1 MPTERTEEMSDSSPQ
16 IVSHNQST
24 WASIATWRMAYEGM
38 VKSSSGLE
46 EGGQASDA
54 VETLIQEV
62 EANPD
67 YTSVGYGAL
76 PNREGDMEMDA
87 AFMDGNCMAL
97 GAVAGIQHVLH
108 PISVARRLSRRHTS
122 SFLVSQG
129 ATRYAQLNGFEMR
142 NMLTDRAR
150 RRWELEAAKAA
161 RPESA
166 GPYRGHD
173 TVGTISLDMQG
184 SMAAGTSTSGLFMK
198 EPGRVGDSP
207 LPGSGFY
214 VDSAIGGAAATG
226 LGEDIMKG
234 CLSYRIVALMG
245 SGLSPQE
252 ACDSAVY
259 EFDDSL
265 KNRYGKVGEISLI
278 ALSKRGEWGV
288 ATNVEFTFCTARK
301 GEQIRILMA
310 NPDGKGGTRIEPV
323 TKEWLQEYERSLKA
337 PIK

>member
-1 MPTERTEEMSDSSPQ
+1 MSDSSSQ
-16 IVSHNQST
+16 IVSHDQST

-46 EGGQASDA
+46 EDGHAGDA
-54 VETLIQEV
+54 VETLIREV

-76 PNREGDMEMDA
+76 PNREGEMEMDA
-87 AFMDGNCMAL
+87 AFMDGNSMAM

-108 PISVARRLSRRHTS
+108 PISVARQLSRRHTS
-122 SFLVSQG
+122 SFLVGQG
-129 ATRYAQLNGFEMR
+129 ATRYAQVSGFEMR

-150 RRWELEAAKAA
+150 RRWQLEAVKAA

-245 SGLSPQE
+245 IGLSPQE

-259 EFDDSL
+259 EFDDL
-265 KNRYGKVGEISLI
+265 LRNRYGKAGEISLI
-278 ALSKRGEWGV
+278 ALNRRGEWGV
-288 ATNVEFTFCTARK
+288 ATNVEFTFCIATK
-301 GEQIRILMA
+301 GEWIRILMA

-337 PIK
+337 PIR

>member
-1 MPTERTEEMSDSSPQ
+1 MYIPIERAKVMSNSSRQ
-16 IVSHNQST
+16 QSSQNQST
-24 WASIATWRMAYEGM
+24 WASIATWQMAYEGM

-46 EGGQASDA
+46 EGGQAGDA

-76 PNREGDMEMDA
+76 PNREGEMEMDA
-87 AFMDGNCMAL
+87 AFMDGNSMAL
-97 GAVAGIQHVLH
+97 GAVAGIQHALH
-108 PISVARRLSRRHTS
+108 PISVARQLSRRHTS
-122 SFLVSQG
+122 SFLVGQG
-129 ATRYAQLNGFEMR
+129 ATRYAQISGFEMR

-150 RRWELEAAKAA
+150 RRWELESAKAT

-173 TVGTISLDMQG
+173 TVGAICLDLQG

-214 VDSAIGGAAATG
+214 VDSAVGGAAATG

-245 SGLSPQE
+245 SGLTPQE

-259 EFDDSL
+259 NFDDFL
-265 KNRYGKVGEISLI
+265 RNRYGKVGEISMI
-278 ALSKRGEWGV
+278 ALNKRGERGV
-288 ATNVEFTFCTARK
+288 ATNVEFTFCTATK
-301 GEQIRILMA
+301 SEQIRILMA

-323 TKEWLQEYERSLKA
+323 TKDWSQ
-337 PIK
+337 

>member
-1 MPTERTEEMSDSSPQ
+1 MNDSSPQ
-16 IVSHNQST
+16 QSSQNQST

-46 EGGQASDA
+46 EGGQAGDA

-67 YTSVGYGAL
+67 YSSVGYGAL
-76 PNREGDMEMDA
+76 PNREGEMEMDA
-87 AFMDGNCMAL
+87 AFMDGNNMAL
-97 GAVAGIQHVLH
+97 GAVAGIQYALH

-122 SFLVSQG
+122 SFLVGQG
-129 ATRYAQLNGFEMR
+129 ATRYALISGFEMR

-150 RRWELEAAKAA
+150 RRWELESAKAT

-173 TVGTISLDMQG
+173 TVGAICLDLQG

-214 VDSAIGGAAATG
+214 VDSAVGGAAATG

-245 SGLSPQE
+245 RGLTPQE

-259 EFDDSL
+259 EFDSL
-265 KNRYGKVGEISLI
+265 LRKRYGKVGEISLI
-278 ALSKRGEWGV
+278 ALNTRGKWGV

-301 GEQIRILMA
+301 GEQTRILMA
-310 NPDGKGGTRIEPV
+310 NPDGKSGTRIEPV
-323 TKEWLQEYERSLKA
+323 AKD
-337 PIK
+337 